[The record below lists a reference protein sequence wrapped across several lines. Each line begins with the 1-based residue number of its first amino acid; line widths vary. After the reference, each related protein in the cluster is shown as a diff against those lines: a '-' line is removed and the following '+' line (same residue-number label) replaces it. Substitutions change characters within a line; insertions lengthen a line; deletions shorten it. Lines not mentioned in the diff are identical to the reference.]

1 MHKKTKMINIDRR
14 KFLKTASILATG
26 TVVIPKNFA
35 SAQVPKATT
44 YPVCIFTKCL
54 QFLDYDHLAE
64 TIASIGFDG
73 ADIPVRKGGYVLP
86 ENIKKDVPKAI
97 KALQKAGV
105 KVPMMVTDISGP
117 DYPEIESVLGTASQL
132 GITHY
137 RMGYLTY
144 DPAKTIPENLDLHK
158 KTMEKLEKVNRK
170 FNIHGAYQNHSG
182 TRVGGPVWDLYW
194 ILKDADPAYIG
205 CQYDIRHAT
214 CEGGYSWSIGMKLLA
229 PWIKTTDIKDFIW
242 KKQNGKWQVEN
253 VPLGEGQVDFDAYFK
268 EYKKLGMTGPVSMH
282 FEYDLGG
289 AESGKTNPTMSLE
302 KISSY
307 LKNDLKWLKTKFEQ
321 HKI

>member
-1 MHKKTKMINIDRR
+1 MKLNRREFIKTTSIVTAGALVNQEIFSAGIKFKTK
-14 KFLKTASILATG
+14 A
-26 TVVIPKNFA
+26 
-35 SAQVPKATT
+35 
-44 YPVCIFTKCL
+44 YPVCVFTKCL
-54 QFLDYDHLAE
+54 QFLDYDHLGE

-73 ADIPVRKGGYVLP
+73 ADIPVRKGGHVFP
-86 ENIKKDVPKAI
+86 ENVKIDLPKVI
-97 KALQKAGV
+97 KALQKAGI

-137 RMGYLTY
+137 RMGYLNY
-144 DPAKTIPENLDLHK
+144 DPANTIPENLDIHK

-170 FNIHGAYQNHSG
+170 FNIHGEYQNHSG

-194 ILKDADPAYIG
+194 ILKDTDPAYIG
-205 CQYDIRHAT
+205 AQYDIRHAT
-214 CEGGYSWSIGMKLLA
+214 CEGGNSWPIGMKLLA

-242 KKQNGKWQVEN
+242 KKQNRKWEVEN
-253 VPLGEGQVDFDAYFK
+253 VPLGEGQVDFNAYLK
-268 EYKKLGMTGPVSMH
+268 EYSRLGINGPVSIH
-282 FEYDLGG
+282 YEYTLGG
-289 AESGKTNPTMSLE
+289 AESGKTNPTISLD

-307 LKNDLKWLKTKFEQ
+307 LKNDLKWFRAKIKE